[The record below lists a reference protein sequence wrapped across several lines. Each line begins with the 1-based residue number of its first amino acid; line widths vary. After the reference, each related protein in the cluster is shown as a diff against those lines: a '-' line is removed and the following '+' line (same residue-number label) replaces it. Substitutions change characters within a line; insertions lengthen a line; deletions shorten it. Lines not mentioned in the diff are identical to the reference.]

1 MTLKLIGLTKL
12 HKRKQKFF
20 IFKFDNKASQAI
32 QLLTYFN
39 HIEVTKG
46 LTYTLQYKEIISTVT
61 YKLGTTI
68 RNNILNDIDV
78 VNSVYIDQEVSF
90 KIFWHTSQ
98 TCPNRKETENH
109 RKQMP

>member
-1 MTLKLIGLTKL
+1 MTLKIIGLTKL

-32 QLLTYFN
+32 QLPTYFN
-39 HIEVTKG
+39 HIEVIKG
-46 LTYTLQYKEIISTVT
+46 LPYNLQYKEIISTAT

-68 RNNILNDIDV
+68 RNILNDIDV

-90 KIFWHTSQ
+90 KIF
-98 TCPNRKETENH
+98 
-109 RKQMP
+109 